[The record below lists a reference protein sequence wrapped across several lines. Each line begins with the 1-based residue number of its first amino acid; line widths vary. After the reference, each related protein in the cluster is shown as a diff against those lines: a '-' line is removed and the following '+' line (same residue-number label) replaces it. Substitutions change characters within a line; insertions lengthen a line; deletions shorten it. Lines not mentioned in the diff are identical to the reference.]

1 MENELFKLWPTLILK
16 KTFNDHKTH
25 KSDLLEFIKFYKEKY
40 PSGREASENK
50 NLYESNYDITNF
62 VQDNGSL
69 YSLIEFIGEGFKAVA
84 YNANKESW
92 KNQKIDA
99 NAIRAKITSMWFIDY
114 LKDGFVFPHI
124 HSNASWSMVYY
135 LDLGNSNDE
144 DLSTSGTHFMSP
156 YNKSDS
162 SDYGNFFSRE
172 ASRNIIGK
180 EGDAL
185 FFPSTLIHSSYP
197 SLGKKRIIF
206 SANCFFEKVE

>member
-1 MENELFKLWPTLILK
+1 MP
-16 KTFNDHKTH
+16 
-25 KSDLLEFIKFYKEKY
+25 
-40 PSGREASENK
+40 
-50 NLYESNYDITNF
+50 
-62 VQDNGSL
+62 
-69 YSLIEFIGEGFKAVA
+69 
-84 YNANKESW
+84 
-92 KNQKIDA
+92 DA
-99 NAIRAKITSMWFIDY
+99 FEY
-114 LKDGFVFPHI
+114 KDGFVFPHI

-144 DLSTSGTHFMSP
+144 DLSSSGTHFISP

-197 SLGKKRIIF
+197 SSGKKRIIF

>member
-16 KTFNDHKTH
+16 KTFKDHKTH

-40 PSGREASENK
+40 PLGREASENK
-50 NLYESNYDITNF
+50 DLYESNYDITDF
-62 VQDNGSL
+62 VQENRSL
-69 YSLIEFIGEGFKAVA
+69 YSLIEFIGEGFKTVA
-84 YNANKESW
+84 YNANKEAW
-92 KNQKIDA
+92 KNQKIDPS
-99 NAIRAKITSMWFIDY
+99 NIRAKITSMWFIDY

-135 LDLGNSNDE
+135 LDLGNSNNE
-144 DLSTSGTHFMSP
+144 DLSTSGTYFMSP

-162 SDYGNFFSRE
+162 TDYGNFFSRE
-172 ASRNIIGK
+172 ASRNIVGE

-197 SLGKKRIIF
+197 TANKKRVIF
-206 SANCFFEKVE
+206 SANCYFEKIQ